1 MVDSIYN
8 KLSEERKRMQ
18 EEGTLPEWYSTGA
31 WQMFKKKY
39 LFGAETW
46 LDQIKRICKTAAKHT
61 PNPDYWEPKFF
72 ELFWKNWLSPSTPIL
87 ANTGTTRGLPV
98 ACSGCYTGDSVP
110 SFYETAKEIAVL
122 SQKGFGT
129 SAYLGDIRP
138 RGSAYGQDG
147 KADGIMPVVNL
158 LTSTCR
164 HISQGSSR
172 RGSGAWYYPIDGGD
186 FHELLAF
193 LEANPDDLNIGW
205 NISDAFIER
214 LKSGDEEAISR
225 FQEALKVK
233 MTVGKGYF
241 FFVDKVNR
249 ARPDMYKDQDLDV
262 KASQLCV
269 TGDQRVPTSRGLLT
283 VSELY
288 ESGEDLVLF
297 DNDKVVSSTPMTLIK
312 ENTEVLKI
320 VLANGMEHR
329 VTPEHKVKTKRGM
342 VEAQDLT
349 EDDAVF
355 FQTKRGLFGEVS
367 ENFKAFQSGRSFLEN
382 GVPKFVW
389 ECDRDAQYAFIFG
402 VLAGQSSAE
411 SSGIEPDYDN
421 IQFNNINHIRDLQ
434 LILHNLGFTTS
445 LDKDEGFLRTFES
458 SRQEVSKVLSVE
470 PDGVENVYCVTVDS
484 DEHLWVCNGIVTSNC
499 SEIFLHSSEDYTY
512 TCILSSMNV
521 YRYDEWKDTDAVF
534 TATVFLDCICSEFI
548 EQAKDIPELSK
559 AIAFTEKGRALG
571 LGQMGLF
578 SLFQKRRIS
587 PESFEAHR
595 LNIEI
600 AKNIAEQSDKA
611 SEWMAKEW
619 GEPEWCKGYG
629 KRNTHVRA
637 IAPTKSTALLMG
649 GWSEGINPEPA
660 MAYSASSAA
669 GDIDRAS
676 PVLVELIKEKGLDV
690 DKCIKDIL
698 GNSGSVRGL
707 PWLTDEEQSIFKTA
721 FEINQEVLVRYAA
734 CRQPYVDQGQSTNL
748 FFGHDAGESEIARVH
763 QVAFLDER
771 VHSLYYVYSSSELS
785 AETTECEAC
794 Q

>member
-249 ARPDMYKDQDLDV
+249 ARPDMYKNNQLDV
-262 KASQLCV
+262 KSSQLC
-269 TGDQRVPTSRGLLT
+269 
-283 VSELY
+283 SE
-288 ESGEDLVLF
+288 V
-297 DNDKVVSSTPMTLIK
+297 
-312 ENTEVLKI
+312 
-320 VLANGMEHR
+320 
-329 VTPEHKVKTKRGM
+329 
-342 VEAQDLT
+342 
-349 EDDAVF
+349 
-355 FQTKRGLFGEVS
+355 
-367 ENFKAFQSGRSFLEN
+367 
-382 GVPKFVW
+382 
-389 ECDRDAQYAFIFG
+389 
-402 VLAGQSSAE
+402 
-411 SSGIEPDYDN
+411 
-421 IQFNNINHIRDLQ
+421 
-434 LILHNLGFTTS
+434 
-445 LDKDEGFLRTFES
+445 
-458 SRQEVSKVLSVE
+458 
-470 PDGVENVYCVTVDS
+470 
-484 DEHLWVCNGIVTSNC
+484 
-499 SEIFLHSSEDYTY
+499 FLHSSSEYTY

-578 SLFQKRRIS
+578 SLFQKKRIS

-600 AKNIAEQSDKA
+600 AKSIAEQSDKA

-763 QVAFLDER
+763 QMAFLDER